1 MGRTLPT
8 STILFQQEEAAFSR
22 FRRALRRSDQLA
34 LDDLFT
40 SARQHLAAA
49 QYAAHA
55 LPFEVFLLSMLL
67 EEHKEVMKLREGYAA
82 LREQVASMSVA
93 RKTLQQP
100 GLAEAGERP
109 PPSHASGSID
119 PGFGFDDDPD

>member
-8 STILFQQEEAAFSR
+8 TTVLIQQEEAAFSG

-67 EEHKEVMKLREGYAA
+67 EEHKEVMRLRDGYEV
-82 LREQVASMSVA
+82 LREQLEKLLA
-93 RKTLQQP
+93 RDGK
-100 GLAEAGERP
+100 
-109 PPSHASGSID
+109 
-119 PGFGFDDDPD
+119 

>member
-8 STILFQQEEAAFSR
+8 ITQQFIEADAAFSR

-34 LDDLFT
+34 LDDLFA

-49 QYAAHA
+49 SYSAHI

-67 EEHKEVMKLREGYAA
+67 EEHKEVMRLRQQVDE
-82 LREQVASMSVA
+82 LR
-93 RKTLQQP
+93 
-100 GLAEAGERP
+100 
-109 PPSHASGSID
+109 HA
-119 PGFGFDDDPD
+119 